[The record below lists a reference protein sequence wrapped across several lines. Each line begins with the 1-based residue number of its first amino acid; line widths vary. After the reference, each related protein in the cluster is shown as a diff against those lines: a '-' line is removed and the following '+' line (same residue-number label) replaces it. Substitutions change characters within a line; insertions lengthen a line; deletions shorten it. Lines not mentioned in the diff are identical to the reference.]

1 MWLKPEHK
9 TRTANEN
16 KTVSVEETA
25 VSIQYE
31 QFEEIFRQT
40 KDRLYHFTLKLTQ
53 NSDDAKDIIQE
64 CYTRLWEKLPAV
76 DVKEEVLPLLLTYAR
91 HCFIDHLRKR
101 ERDSQFLAG
110 LSNTLPA
117 AESASAESSLE
128 LDDTA
133 KQLQALLDQLP
144 AKRRQIFTLV
154 KEDGL
159 THKEVADQLGIAAG
173 TVEKQVSLS
182 LRFLRKGL
190 NT

>member
-1 MWLKPEHK
+1 MWLQPEHK
-9 TRTANEN
+9 KRTANEN
-16 KTVSVEETA
+16 TA
-25 VSIQYE
+25 VPGEEAAASVQYG

-64 CYTRLWEKLPAV
+64 CYTRLWEKLPGIDTHEA
-76 DVKEEVLPLLLTYAR
+76 VLPLLLTYAR
-91 HCFIDHLRKR
+91 HCFIDRLRRR
-101 ERDSQFLAG
+101 ERDTRFLAG
-110 LSNTLPA
+110 LSNTLEA
-117 AESASAESSLE
+117 AETASAEASLE
-128 LDDTA
+128 LNDTTR
-133 KQLQALLDQLP
+133 QLHALLDQLP

-173 TVEKQVSLS
+173 TVEKQVTLS